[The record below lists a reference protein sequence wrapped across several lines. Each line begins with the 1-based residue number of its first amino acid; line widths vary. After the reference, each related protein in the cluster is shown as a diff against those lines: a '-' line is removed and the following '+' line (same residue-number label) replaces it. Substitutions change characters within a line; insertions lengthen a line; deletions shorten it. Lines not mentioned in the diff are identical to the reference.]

1 MIQKRVKK
9 SLRPTFIRVFLS
21 LPKIWVMQVFS
32 KNDKMVHLVQA
43 NHNLL
48 PVIHRFG
55 IRLGFGNKTVEELCF
70 DYEVNSDF
78 FLAIVNTFHNKNFF
92 PKDQLLAFSPLL
104 LVDYL
109 KKTHQYYVDYS
120 LPRIEKLIHRLL
132 MSTPKQNS
140 EMQMIEKFYLAY
152 KKKLLEHFDEEE
164 QEVFPIVEKL
174 VLHPDQVADKNF
186 DANFEKEH
194 EHVDFELDD
203 LKNLILKYLVPEYDE
218 LICNKLM
225 EEIYHFER
233 DIHDHSRMEDAILIP
248 QMTQLLRAAE

>member
-1 MIQKRVKK
+1 
-9 SLRPTFIRVFLS
+9 
-21 LPKIWVMQVFS
+21 MQEFS

-55 IRLGFGNKTVEELCF
+55 IRLGFGNKTVEELCQA
-70 DYEVNSDF
+70 YEVNSDF

-92 PKDQLLAFSPLL
+92 PKDRLLSFSPLL

-120 LPRIEKLIHRLL
+120 LPRLEKLIHRLL
-132 MSTPKQNS
+132 MSTPEQNS

-152 KKKLLEHFDEEE
+152 KKKLLKHFQEEE
-164 QEVFPIVEKL
+164 QDVFPMVEKL
-174 VLHPDQVADKNF
+174 VLDPGKVTETTF

-218 LICNKLM
+218 LVCNKLM
-225 EEIYHFER
+225 EEICHFER
-233 DIHDHSRMEDAILIP
+233 DIRDHSRMEDAILIP
-248 QMTQLLRAAE
+248 QVTRLFKKVDE